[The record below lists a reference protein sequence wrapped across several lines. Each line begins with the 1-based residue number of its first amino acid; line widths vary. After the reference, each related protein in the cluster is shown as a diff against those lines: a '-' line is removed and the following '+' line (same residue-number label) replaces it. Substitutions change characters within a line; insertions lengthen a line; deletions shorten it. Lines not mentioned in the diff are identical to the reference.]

1 MIDGQPYLFAV
12 VAYDDW
18 LNVDLIDVDVVSAT
32 PLRNSIGSGGT
43 PARITSV
50 NAFDRPEDDGTA
62 IDVVWTISTADDF
75 SHYIVWVAD
84 QPVTDLSA
92 AWAAFG
98 DDPDKCG
105 CLMIN
110 KQWIDEDRNPIELPI
125 STALY
130 SPPGD
135 MMDITMATPQLI
147 QPDIELFVTVTVHD
161 IKGNVHLT
169 SLPQASVIPINN
181 LADTEPP
188 ERLSD
193 LELFDRPN
201 DDGSALLL
209 TFELSQASDIGS
221 YEVYAS
227 STDFS
232 SVAPGS
238 GGPSIPIA
246 SLDRTPDLP
255 LEIKEVMGDLPV
267 LPGMEIWVAVVA
279 IDTSGN
285 AYLDDL
291 TVVSSQAVDDGFDD
305 SGDYMTPVE
314 DLQAVWNDVG
324 ILVTWSGTNSGEVRG
339 YKIYIGDEGLTQ
351 ITAYTEVGE
360 VRASTNFLI
369 TSDVFE
375 DLDNLTTWYIAVSP
389 FDDDRT
395 RVDVQPVEV
404 LPPAQSGGDSNL
416 GEEENTDFTA
426 LLTTPNLLAAGLL
439 LIAVFLLVA
448 IVRTRN
454 NKRVRDK
461 NWELQEATWGIQDD
475 LGWDDTPG
483 FGAVAPVAPP
493 PQISPQAEND
503 IYAAAQRIDSN
514 QAYQRPAYQ
523 PQQPV
528 LQPQNNALLNE
539 LNDNKE
545 TQKPSIDTSFLDD
558 LL

>member
-1 MIDGQPYLFAV
+1 
-12 VAYDDW
+12 
-18 LNVDLIDVDVVSAT
+18 
-32 PLRNSIGSGGT
+32 
-43 PARITSV
+43 
-50 NAFDRPEDDGTA
+50 
-62 IDVVWTISTADDF
+62 
-75 SHYIVWVAD
+75 
-84 QPVTDLSA
+84 
-92 AWAAFG
+92 
-98 DDPDKCG
+98 
-105 CLMIN
+105 
-110 KQWIDEDRNPIELPI
+110 
-125 STALY
+125 
-130 SPPGD
+130 
-135 MMDITMATPQLI
+135 MDITMATPQLI

-188 ERLSD
+188 ERLAD

-221 YEVYAS
+221 YDVYAS

-246 SLDRTPDLP
+246 TLDRTPDLP
-255 LEIKEVMGDLPV
+255 MEIKEVMGDLPV

-279 IDTSGN
+279 IDSSGN

-305 SGDYMTPVE
+305 SGDYMAPVE

-369 TSDVFE
+369 TSDEFD

-454 NKRVRDK
+454 NK
-461 NWELQEATWGIQDD
+461 LSLIH
-475 LGWDDTPG
+475 
-483 FGAVAPVAPP
+483 
-493 PQISPQAEND
+493 I
-503 IYAAAQRIDSN
+503 
-514 QAYQRPAYQ
+514 
-523 PQQPV
+523 
-528 LQPQNNALLNE
+528 
-539 LNDNKE
+539 
-545 TQKPSIDTSFLDD
+545 
-558 LL
+558 